1 MNTPELHVALVAI
14 EAMPYLT
21 RLNREPTIKDLDAAL
36 GAGYRRL
43 ESQLPFDE
51 VCDLYCDLDTRW
63 DIYREALRERL
74 AARSEKWEALP

>member
-1 MNTPELHVALVAI
+1 MNTPDVFQHVSLLTL

-21 RLNREPTIKDLDAAL
+21 RLNREPTVEDLDAAL

-63 DIYREALRERL
+63 TTYREALRERFG
-74 AARSEKWEALP
+74 RDPE

>member
-1 MNTPELHVALVAI
+1 MQTTDLHVSLVTL

-21 RLNREPTIKDLDAAL
+21 RLNRAPTADDYDSAI

-51 VCDLYCDLDTRW
+51 VCELYGDLDTRW
-63 DIYREALRERL
+63 TTYRDALRERFET
-74 AARSEKWEALP
+74 RSEEF

>member
-1 MNTPELHVALVAI
+1 MNTPDLHVALVAI

-21 RLNREPTIKDLDAAL
+21 RFNREPTVDDLDAAL

-51 VCDLYCDLDTRW
+51 ASDVYCDLDARW
-63 DIYREALRERL
+63 ETYREALRERL
-74 AARSEKWEALP
+74 VARSKKREVLP

>member
-63 DIYREALRERL
+63 DIYREALRERFG
-74 AARSEKWEALP
+74 RDPE

>member
-1 MNTPELHVALVAI
+1 MNTPDLHVALVAI

-21 RLNREPTIKDLDAAL
+21 RLDREPTVDDFDAAL

-51 VCDLYCDLDTRW
+51 VCELYGDLDTRW
-63 DIYREALRERL
+63 ETYREALRERF
-74 AARSEKWEALP
+74 ATRSEKNDSQV

>member
-1 MNTPELHVALVAI
+1 MNTSDIFQHVSLLTL

-21 RLNREPTIKDLDAAL
+21 RLNREPTVEDLDAAL

-51 VCDLYCDLDTRW
+51 VCDLYCDLDARW
-63 DIYREALRERL
+63 DTYREALRERL
-74 AARSEKWEALP
+74 VARSEKI

>member
-1 MNTPELHVALVAI
+1 MNTPDVFQHVSLLTL

-21 RLNREPTIKDLDAAL
+21 RLNRTPTVEDLDAAL

-51 VCDLYCDLDTRW
+51 VCELYCDLDTRW
-63 DIYREALRERL
+63 DTYREALRERFGT
-74 AARSEKWEALP
+74 RSDEL

>member
-1 MNTPELHVALVAI
+1 MQTTDLHVSLVTL

-21 RLNREPTIKDLDAAL
+21 RLNRAPTADDYDSAI

-51 VCDLYCDLDTRW
+51 VCDLYCDLDARW
-63 DIYREALRERL
+63 SVYLDAVRLRYAEVQ
-74 AARSEKWEALP
+74 S